1 MNDVRYVLAL
11 LVLVM
16 MPPGVA
22 LWFAIH
28 PFARFWRRFGAGWT
42 YAILSVP
49 SIGLMVAAYLL
60 RRPLLR
66 VEYGTNWV
74 LVGLGAIVF
83 GAAMTIGWKRR
94 KLLTPGV
101 LAGVPELSNKS
112 YPGRLLT
119 EGPYAV
125 VRHPRYVE
133 VALGT
138 LGYALIT
145 NYLAIYI
152 LTALSVLALYLIALL
167 EERELL
173 ERFGSAYADYAARV
187 PRWVPRR
194 GGRSS
199 RS

>member
-1 MNDVRYVLAL
+1 VNDVRYVLAL